1 MSNFMDFLK
10 NSGSSK
16 TNRIVQE
23 SLTRTSGPSEFYGS
37 ERKQE
42 KYEKK
47 EKIKN
52 YSHGNSAL
60 VTKVGDD
67 YKGYYGHVTDF
78 FPATYELKTEGET
91 YIEADEIIYISKKII
106 TKFGESKILEK
117 IVATQSGAD
126 YIDFIVYTDRET
138 LKQKI
143 GLYVDD
149 TNKIV
154 SYLESQGNDSNQAYI
169 TRENK
174 NNNFL
179 NSLK

>member
-106 TKFGESKILEK
+106 TKFFYYWKRLQNFTFEYSWK
-117 IVATQSGAD
+117 
-126 YIDFIVYTDRET
+126 RENYV
-138 LKQKI
+138 KYSIIQKI
-143 GLYVDD
+143 MC
-149 TNKIV
+149 KII
-154 SYLESQGNDSNQAYI
+154 Y
-169 TRENK
+169 
-174 NNNFL
+174 
-179 NSLK
+179 